1 MIGPNSPL
9 GTPGFF
15 DQAVFPGA
23 LTGSGGFLPG
33 TLPQEMPVMKI
44 DPKMQEN
51 YMKNLMA
58 EFMASMVDV
67 QNSFAMYLGAPPATP
82 GAAAPKKK

>member
-15 DQAVFPGA
+15 DQAVFP
-23 LTGSGGFLPG
+23 TGMGGLLPG
-33 TLPQEMPVMKI
+33 TLPQDMPQFKL

-58 EFMASMVDV
+58 EFMQSMQEV
-67 QNSFAMYLGAPPATP
+67 QMSFAMYLGAPPPT
-82 GAAAPKKK
+82 AAPKKK